1 MSVLVVHI
9 LFRLIDGVTLD
20 VLVNNAGV
28 SPPNSSD
35 RTMNPYNEDW
45 ELSMSVNCIAPVLLT
60 DLLMDE
66 LKQCALNKVCRL
78 MCILTVLYNLACH
91 DR

>member
-1 MSVLVVHI
+1 MAVLVVHI
-9 LFRLIDGVTLD
+9 LFRLFDGGTLD

-35 RTMNPYNEDW
+35 RTMNPHNEDW

-66 LKQCALNKVCRL
+66 LKQCALSKVCKL
-78 MCILTVLYNLACH
+78 MCI
-91 DR
+91 